1 MRPHPTSLLPLIAL
15 CFLFLGQIAAQ
26 NSFQIIGVADKNDRP
41 NRLIRTANGDF
52 VMAGRANN
60 DAALYRFDC
69 SGQILDSLRWDLAA
83 LSSFEEFFDV
93 IELPDGGFLAVG
105 TANITLQYNS
115 GLAVRTDA
123 NLKVLAADTMDIFG
137 KGAALLQLAR
147 SKSGTVYLGGT
158 VAGASLNFSDGF
170 CATFNPNSLAVNDSV
185 TVFNYGLDRPLS
197 LTALDD
203 GSLLM
208 SGMAPLGN
216 IFDAEAII
224 RNRAFVR
231 KFKTDGTMQW
241 EYVVESGEF
250 KNKFGRAYYSGAVQ
264 NPTTGN
270 IIATGNIFTGDTTSG
285 NILDLHYTLLSPSGA
300 LLDDTVAT
308 LPGSQHLYQSLRYDG
323 TGNPFFAVG
332 DSTGNVPDIKDIA
345 PLSTVFLDFN
355 NELYV
360 FNTNA
365 NREVSASIR
374 SIVNVPDQRLAYTGS
389 FYRED
394 EDIFMLFPSLEVMLA
409 VNGPTATVTQPLGP
423 DYAYQW
429 YNSGGAIPGATGIT
443 YTSPVNGLHAVR
455 VTDPQ
460 GCTGF
465 VIVTLLAPLQALLE
479 ITQDIHCHGDK
490 TGEIDVTPLG
500 GTPPHRYSLNGG
512 PLQTSNTFSGLGAG
526 EYVVKIVDSE
536 NAMFTAQPITL
547 TEPLPLTAVAVLT
560 QNTLTVNAS
569 GGTPPLQ
576 YSLNGGAQQSANTF
590 PNLPPGDYTATVRDA
605 YGCTALSNSVKVTSG
620 TVEPK
625 AAWGLSIS
633 PNPSRGLFQISAANA
648 PDGTLRATLYDPA
661 GRLLRSLFWEIR
673 GGRLDAS
680 LDLSDLPSG
689 SYTLWLSD
697 GENWGVVRLEVVR

>member
-1 MRPHPTSLLPLIAL
+1 MRPRPVSLLPLAAFCL
-15 CFLFLGQIAAQ
+15 LFLGQIAAQ
-26 NSFQIIGVADKNDRP
+26 NSFQIIGTADKNDRP

-52 VMAGRANN
+52 VMAGRVNN

-93 IELPDGGFLAVG
+93 MELPNGDFLAVG

-137 KGAALLQLAR
+137 KDAALLQLAR
-147 SKSGTVYLGGT
+147 SKSGTVYLSGT
-158 VAGASLNFSDGF
+158 VAGEGLNFSDNF
-170 CATFNPNSLAVNDSV
+170 CVAFAPNSLTVKDSV
-185 TVFNYGLDRPLS
+185 TVFNYGLDYPLS

-208 SGMAPLGN
+208 SGMAPIGN
-216 IFDAEAII
+216 IFDTEAII

-241 EYVVESGEF
+241 EHVVESGQF
-250 KNKFGRAYYSGAVQ
+250 KNKFGRAYYSSAVQ
-264 NPTTGN
+264 NPASGN

-308 LPGSQHLYQSLRYDG
+308 LPGSQRLYQSLRYDG

-332 DSTGNVPDIKDIA
+332 DSTGNVPDIHDIA

-355 NELYV
+355 NQLYV
-360 FNTNA
+360 FNTTA
-365 NREVSASIR
+365 NRDVSASIR

-394 EDIFMLFPSLEVMLA
+394 EDVFMLFPSLEVLLT
-409 VNGPTATVTQPLGP
+409 VSGPTATVTQPLGP
-423 DYAYQW
+423 DYTYQW
-429 YNSGGAIPGATGIT
+429 YNAGGAIPGATGTT
-443 YTSPVNGLHAVR
+443 YTSPVNGPHAVL

-465 VIVTLLAPLQALLE
+465 VIVTLLAPLQAVLE

-512 PLQTSNTFSGLGAG
+512 PLQGSNTFSGLGAG
-526 EYVVKIVDSE
+526 TYVVKIVDSE
-536 NAMFTAQPITL
+536 NAMFTAQPIVL
-547 TEPLPLTAVAVLT
+547 TEPPQLVAAAVLM

-576 YSLNGGAQQSANTF
+576 YSLNGGPQQSGNSF
-590 PNLPPGDYTATVRDA
+590 SGLPPGDYVATVRDA
-605 YGCTALSNSVKVTSG
+605 YGCTALSNSVKVTSAA
-620 TVEPK
+620 VEPG
-625 AAWGLSIS
+625 AAWGLSVS
-633 PNPSRGLFQISAANA
+633 PNPSRDLFQISAANA
-648 PDGTLRATLYDPA
+648 PGGALRAALYDPS
-661 GRLLRSLFWEIR
+661 GRLLRSLFWETR

-680 LDLSDLPSG
+680 LDLSELPSG
-689 SYTLWLSD
+689 VYTLWLSD
-697 GENWGVVRLEVVR
+697 GRDWGAVRLEVAR